1 MKQYGTLV
9 LFFGFLFL
17 GCSDDDPQPAP
28 DQTVDLTDD
37 VSGDLDS
44 EESDVDD
51 DATTDPELDDANDAP
66 DLPYGFEPIAHTEP
80 SEDIPATGHDDIK
93 ETLDA
98 GEVRAGIVTDWEH
111 GFGGQETDCRPGD
124 FKIYNS
130 VAQFCIAGPTSITSM
145 IYSGGQ
151 LTDADFVGESN
162 DRFFMLGPHNDM
174 QLSGAD
180 EVRVLDDGRSGTA
193 VVYTRGGEETLKIIE
208 DYVGPILQPN
218 GVTFETEYRLAP
230 DVPYL
235 EIVTWVR
242 PEERGQGILAGDIVF
257 AGDTTFPF
265 FPGLGRHIPSL
276 GDPYPFLS
284 ATAEGRSYT
293 VFAES
298 GMENTFLSLED
309 LLEFPLFPIQL
320 AKGPVPFGLEGNYR
334 RYFILGD
341 GGTDSARRAI
351 SEITGDPLP
360 ESKLV
365 VTVTEGGSPVAGINL
380 VVSDGEG
387 VPRDVIVSGEDGT
400 VSLEVPDGT
409 YSVVVESWPGGIPE
423 PVVAT
428 VDGAGETPVAIEL
441 DSPARVTFTA
451 VLEGEGDDI
460 PTPAKVEMFGPA
472 HNLIFLPRGEGEAT
486 VVPGT
491 YRVVFS
497 RGEEYSAVALT
508 DVVLEAGSET
518 DLEATIHRTW
528 ETDGLISGEFHQHC
542 TRSFDSS
549 VTERDRLLSNI
560 VEGVDFV
567 GPSDHDVITDFT
579 PWLDELDAHDL
590 IYAMPGTEVS
600 PNFVHLNAMPM
611 EYRPLEPSGGAFA
624 FGRKQEDGSVLHLT
638 FPEMVAEL
646 RADWGAEAIQV
657 NHPRSSSGF
666 FNAVG
671 YRAIDGPDGVS
682 ELEFTP
688 NFDSVEVFNSRG
700 EFCLVAKD
708 WLSLVARGHNITAV
722 GNSDSHGLGSE
733 AGYPR
738 NYLGS
743 DAPSPEDIT
752 DDDIVDALIEGDV
765 SVSGGALITYP
776 NGPVIGS
783 TIVPESAGTIS
794 LPIRV
799 QTPEWSTVEKL
810 LVVVNGRIVVERDV
824 SAEVE
829 AIIAFDESVEIPVPE
844 DSDSY
849 VVTLVYGTS
858 GMGMVNPGERPFGLA
873 NPIFV
878 DSNGTDGWQAP
889 GVSSEDDLLQLE
901 IPWCD

>member
-1 MKQYGTLV
+1 MKQYGTLF
-9 LFFGFLFL
+9 LFFGFLLL
-17 GCSDDDPQPAP
+17 GCPDDDPEQTP
-28 DQTVDLTDD
+28 DPGDLAEDGGSDGNAQDAAADTDVMTD
-37 VSGDLDS
+37 PEVDLDS
-44 EESDVDD
+44 
-51 DATTDPELDDANDAP
+51 DAP
-66 DLPYGFEPIAHTEP
+66 DLPFGFEPIAHTEP
-80 SEDIPATGHDDIK
+80 SEDIPASGHDDIK
-93 ETLDA
+93 AALDA
-98 GEVRAGIVTDWEH
+98 GEVRAGVVTDWEH

-130 VAQFCIAGPTSITSM
+130 VVQFCIAGPTSITSM

-151 LTDADFVGESN
+151 LTDADFVGETN

-193 VVYTRGGEETLKIIE
+193 VVHTRGGEETLKIIE

-218 GVTFETEYRLAP
+218 GVSFETEYRLAP

-235 EIVTWVR
+235 EIITWVR

-265 FPGLGRHIPSL
+265 FPGLGRHVPSL
-276 GDPYPFLS
+276 GDPYPFLA
-284 ATAEGRSYT
+284 ATAPGRSYT

-320 AKGPVPFGLEGNYR
+320 AKGPVPLGLEGNYR

-351 SEITGDPLP
+351 AQITGTALP
-360 ESKLV
+360 ESELV
-365 VTVTEGGSPVAGINL
+365 ITVTEGDAPLAGVAL
-380 VVSDGEG
+380 VVSDEDGA
-387 VPRDVIVSGEDGT
+387 PRDALVSGENGT
-400 VSLEVPDGT
+400 VSLEVPEGN
-409 YSVVVESWPGGIPE
+409 YSVSVESWPGGVPD
-423 PVVAT
+423 PVEAT
-428 VDGAGETPVAIEL
+428 VDGTGETPVSIEL
-441 DSPARVTFTA
+441 DSPARVTFSV
-451 VLEGEGDDI
+451 VLEGDGDDVA
-460 PTPAKVEMFGPA
+460 TPAKVEMIGPESRR
-472 HNLIFLPRGEGEAT
+472 IFLARGEGEAT
-486 VVPGT
+486 VAPGT

-497 RGEEYSAVALT
+497 RGEEYSAAVL
-508 DVVLEAGSET
+508 DGVVLDAGTET
-518 DLEATIHRTW
+518 DLEAAIHRNW
-528 ETDGLISGEFHQHC
+528 DTDGLISGEFHQHC

-549 VTERDRLLSNI
+549 VSERDRLLSNI

-567 GPSDHDVITDFT
+567 VPSDHDVVTDFT
-579 PWLDELDAHDL
+579 PWMDELAVHDL
-590 IYAMPGTEVS
+590 IHAMPGTEVS

-611 EYRPLEPSGGAFA
+611 VYRPLEPSGGAFA
-624 FGRKQEDGSVLHLT
+624 FGRKQDDGSVLHLT
-638 FPEMVAEL
+638 FPEIVEEL
-646 RADWGAEAIQV
+646 RADWGVEAIQV

-671 YRAIDGPDGVS
+671 YRAIEGPDGVS

-700 EFCLVAKD
+700 EFCLVTKD

-743 DAPSPEDIT
+743 DAASPEDIT
-752 DDDIVDALIEGDV
+752 DDDIVDAIIDGNV

-776 NGPVIGS
+776 GGPVLGS
-783 TIVPESAGTIS
+783 TIVPDTAGSIS

-810 LVVVNGRIVVERDV
+810 LVVVNGTVVVERDV

-829 AIIAFDESVEIPVPE
+829 TIIAFDETLEVPVPE
-844 DSDSY
+844 AADSY
-849 VVTLVYGTS
+849 VVTVVYGTTH
-858 GMGMVNPGERPFGLA
+858 MGMVNTGERPSRLA
-873 NPIFV
+873 NPVFINSDGV
-878 DSNGTDGWQAP
+878 DGWQPP
-889 GVSSEDDLLQLE
+889 GVASEEDLLQLE